1 MKRLLVLTF
10 ALVLMLP
17 AAAQPAD
24 LDRARSF
31 IQQLGDEALSSLA
44 RPDVDTETAR
54 TEFRDLLHR
63 GFDVPGIGRFVLGR
77 YWRAASEAQQRAYL
91 GLFEE
96 MIVETYARRFR
107 DYSGETFEIT
117 GARDAGEQDILV
129 RSRIVRPGGAPPV
142 AVDWRVRDRD
152 GTMKIIDVFVENVSM
167 SVTQRDEFGAVIQ
180 RAGGDID
187 ALLNAMRR
195 QIDETRSGG

>member
-77 YWRAASEAQQRAYL
+77 YWRAASEEQQRAYL